1 MIEAFLS
8 RLEKVRKSGDGYVA
22 CCPAH
27 KDKNPSMSVTERQG
41 KVLLHCFAGCCP
53 DDILDAV
60 GMKWGDFFAEPMD
73 AAKASMGAHFGYMMR
88 KRAAE
93 FDPLERDRAVL
104 VFAKAALLNGQSLG
118 IEDRARVELAIQRL
132 GAVNER

>member
-1 MIEAFLS
+1 MEPRQPTRSKAARAKPIAPCGDLFADSLDERFQRFHRANPMVFDLFL
-8 RLEKVRKSGDGYVA
+8 RFTLQLKAQGRKHYS
-22 CCPAH
+22 
-27 KDKNPSMSVTERQG
+27 
-41 KVLLHCFAGCCP
+41 
-53 DDILDAV
+53 
-60 GMKWGDFFAEPMD
+60 
-73 AAKASMGAHFGYMMR
+73 AKAAMGAHFGYMMR